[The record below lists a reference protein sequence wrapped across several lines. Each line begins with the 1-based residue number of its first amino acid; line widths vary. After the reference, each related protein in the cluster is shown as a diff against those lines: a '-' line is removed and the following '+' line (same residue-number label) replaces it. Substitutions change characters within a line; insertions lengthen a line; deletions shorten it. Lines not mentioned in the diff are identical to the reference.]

1 MGELLLNV
9 IIVAAVV
16 LAIVL
21 FLGFSFS
28 LAGVVRSF
36 LGADARSKRPD
47 VSEDIAGQ
55 VLLQQLD
62 EWKFKMQRHQ
72 AHTHPEHELS
82 ALERDALARLLDEG
96 KWHLLRV
103 RQLYLQYGLDT
114 APIEEAEAELARVE
128 SELHRR

>member
-1 MGELLLNV
+1 MGEFLLNA
-9 IIVAAVV
+9 IIIAAVV

-21 FLGFSFS
+21 FIGFSFS

-47 VSEDIAGQ
+47 ISEDIAGQ
-55 VLLQQLD
+55 VLLQQMD
-62 EWKFKMQRHQ
+62 EWKARIQRHR

-82 ALERDALARLLDEG
+82 ALEREELARLLDEG
-96 KWHLLRV
+96 KWHLLRM

-114 APIEEAEAELARVE
+114 ADVGEAEAELARVE
-128 SELHRR
+128 SELHHS